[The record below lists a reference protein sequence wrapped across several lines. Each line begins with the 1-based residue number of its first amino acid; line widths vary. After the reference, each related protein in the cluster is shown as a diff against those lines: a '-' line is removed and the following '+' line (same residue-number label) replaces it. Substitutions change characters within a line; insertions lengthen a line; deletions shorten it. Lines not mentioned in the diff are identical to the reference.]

1 MSLGDAPNIDFLP
14 AKANASL
21 LFISPTDGVFTNIVL
36 DTKSYNIIEKQFDYK
51 KGEKINKF
59 EVGPDRLGHVI
70 IEEDA
75 EQNIIKKI
83 TQLQKEYK
91 VITES

>member
-1 MSLGDAPNIDFLP
+1 M
-14 AKANASL
+14 
-21 LFISPTDGVFTNIVL
+21 FISPTDGVFSNIVL

-70 IEEDA
+70 IEGDT